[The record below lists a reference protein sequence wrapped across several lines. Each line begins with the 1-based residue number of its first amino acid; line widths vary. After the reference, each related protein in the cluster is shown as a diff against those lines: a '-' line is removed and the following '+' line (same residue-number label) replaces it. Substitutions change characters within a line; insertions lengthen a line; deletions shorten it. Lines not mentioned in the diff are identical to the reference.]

1 MRADTGTASA
11 GPAKPARRQ
20 WLGDPPGPVL
30 ELGFRDYLIVFLIIA
45 AIMAFTSTLIASQ
58 VGGISSMWFFWL
70 LWPLLAGALALVM
83 WTVRGMER
91 LVRFRLRGL
100 RFCLTLA
107 VLSFATFA
115 LVKLHN
121 DDQRCINKQNMT
133 VVAAADCQNPG
144 SQNPGSQVSPGQD
157 VWYYGGSGTA
167 IGKSVQGGSLT
178 APADDDNGGGAGS
191 VGGGGDD
198 DDSGSGSSGGGGGG
212 GDDG

>member
-1 MRADTGTASA
+1 MRADTGTASV

-30 ELGFRDYLIVFLIIA
+30 ELGFRDYLIVFSIIA

-83 WTVRGMER
+83 GTVRGMER
-91 LVRFRLRGL
+91 LVRFRLPGL
-100 RFCLTLA
+100 RFCLALA

-115 LVKLHN
+115 LVELHN
-121 DDQRCINKQNMT
+121 DDQRCVNKQSMT
-133 VVAAADCQNPG
+133 VVAAADC
-144 SQNPGSQVSPGQD
+144 QNPGSQVSPGQD
-157 VWYYGGSGTA
+157 VWYYGGSGTTV
-167 IGKSVQGGSLT
+167 GKSAQGGSLT
-178 APADDDNGGGAGS
+178 APADDNDGGGAGS

-198 DDSGSGSSGGGGGG
+198 DDSGSGSSGGGG
-212 GDDG
+212 DDG